1 MKSTEAM
8 KFITEKPVK
17 RAETFLRGVGFSN
30 SHLRRAFLAG
40 LVRRRGEVIF
50 KSTPLDAGDEIA
62 VSFADE
68 ATELVPAP
76 FKQKIVY
83 EDKDLL
89 VIDKGVIPSMPCRMY
104 PDHTLANEIAGY
116 FLSIDLK
123 RKVRMPGRL
132 DKETTGLVMVAKN
145 PYAYGRLAKDHTK
158 NKRYLALVKGEVNEE
173 GIVDAPIGVGEASL
187 VRVVRPDGQ
196 EALTRYRPLV
206 SGEVSLMELQLET
219 GRTHQIRCHLAHIGH
234 PVLGDELYGGGEGQ
248 VHLHVCELA
257 FIHPRTKKFMTLS
270 SPMPE
275 AWKTFLEESAD

>member
-30 SHLRRAFLAG
+30 SHLRRAFPAG

-68 ATELVPAP
+68 ATDLVPAP

-89 VIDKGVIPSMPCRMY
+89 VIDKGVIPTMPCRMY

-116 FLSIDLK
+116 FTSIGLK
-123 RKVRMPGRL
+123 RKVRMLGRL
-132 DKETTGLVMVAKN
+132 DKETTGLVIAAKN

-158 NKRYLALVKGEVNEE
+158 NKRYLALVKGEVKE
-173 GIVDAPIGVGEASL
+173 GGTVDAPIGVGEASL
-187 VRVVRPDGQ
+187 VRIVRPDGQ

-206 SGEVSLMELQLET
+206 AGKVSLLELQLET
-219 GRTHQIRCHLAHIGH
+219 GRTHQIRCHMAHIGH

-248 VHLHVCELA
+248 VHLHVCELS
-257 FIHPRTKKFMTLS
+257 FIHPRTKKFMTLT

-275 AWKTFLEESAD
+275 AWKKFLEGSAE

>member
-17 RAETFLRGVGFSN
+17 RAETFLRGVGFSGG
-30 SHLRRAFLAG
+30 HLRRAFPAG

-76 FKQKIVY
+76 FRQKIIY
-83 EDKDLL
+83 EDEDLL

-116 FLSIDLK
+116 FTSIGLK
-123 RKVRMPGRL
+123 RKVRMLGRL
-132 DKETTGLVMVAKN
+132 DKETTGLVIAAKN
-145 PYAYGRLAKDHTK
+145 PYAYGQLAKDHTK
-158 NKRYLALVKGEVNEE
+158 NKRYLALVKGEVKE
-173 GIVDAPIGVGEASL
+173 GGVIDAPIGVGEASL
-187 VRVVRPDGQ
+187 VRIVRPDGQ

-206 SGEVSLMELQLET
+206 AGEVSLLELQLET
-219 GRTHQIRCHLAHIGH
+219 GRTHQIRCHMASIGH

-248 VHLHVCELA
+248 VHLHVCELS
-257 FIHPRTKKFMTLS
+257 FVHPRTKEFMSLT

-275 AWKTFLEESAD
+275 AWKKFLGEAAE